1 MMIEGH
7 FIARSQL
14 IVKVT
19 QVFIAFIS
27 LWVNGKLAK
36 ISVSSITSISSG
48 QTNKSLQ
55 LLPSYETIHLNFDS
69 NLRYVVTDTA
79 GVLEK

>member
-1 MMIEGH
+1 MDPCFNSHWFWGNLLGIDIVMIEGH

-55 LLPSYETIHLNFDS
+55 L
-69 NLRYVVTDTA
+69 
-79 GVLEK
+79 